1 MNSKRLTTMNVTA
14 LSLVLKGSETANQ
27 TNKIQ
32 VKSQD
37 HCKMIPHSALN
48 SLKQPNKM
56 QSKAYFPSTP
66 FAFYFKEISTCDV
79 EIVLCHVKQWGM

>member
-1 MNSKRLTTMNVTA
+1 
-14 LSLVLKGSETANQ
+14 
-27 TNKIQ
+27 
-32 VKSQD
+32 
-37 HCKMIPHSALN
+37 MIPHSALN

-79 EIVLCHVKQWGM
+79 EIVLCHVKQWGMWGGKENQYNSQFLEREQKLHFLKDCYNKEGVKPP